1 MTNSRNKGAAFER
14 EIANLL
20 NEEFSLSIPL
30 KRILEQTREK
40 FLPDLILGRWH
51 LECKRYGQGNEPIE
65 KWWSQVI
72 KSTKKDGIPALIY
85 KFNNRPIKVKVPLY
99 TINPQLEIINEN
111 TCDLFSLIKNF
122 STNDVKKSH
131 NDLWKRISNCIE
143 ALI

>member
-20 NEEFSLSIPL
+20 NEELELTIPL

-65 KWWSQVI
+65 NWWNQVLDSI
-72 KSTKKDGIPALIY
+72 KERELPALIY
-85 KFNNRPIKVKVPLY
+85 KFNKRPIKVRVPLY
-99 TINPQLEIINEN
+99 SVNPSLDKDNFN
-111 TCDLFSLIKNF
+111 TCDLLWKDFVYLIK
-122 STNDVKKSH
+122 TLYQEDIKSH
-131 NDLWKRISNCIE
+131 KS
-143 ALI
+143 

>member
-14 EIANLL
+14 EIAKLI

-65 KWWSQVI
+65 KWWGQVLE
-72 KSTKKDGIPALIY
+72 STKAEGLPALIY
-85 KFNNRPIKVKVPLY
+85 KLNNRPIKVRVPLHSV
-99 TINPQLEIINEN
+99 NPELKKNNNN
-111 TCDLFSLIKNF
+111 TCDL
-122 STNDVKKSH
+122 
-131 NDLWKRISNCIE
+131 LWKDFIYLLKNLYIE
-143 ALI
+143 DIKMHKR

>member
-20 NEEFSLSIPL
+20 NEEFELTIPL

-65 KWWSQVI
+65 NWCISPNKLSV
-72 KSTKKDGIPALIY
+72 
-85 KFNNRPIKVKVPLY
+85 
-99 TINPQLEIINEN
+99 TI
-111 TCDLFSLIKNF
+111 T
-122 STNDVKKSH
+122 
-131 NDLWKRISNCIE
+131 SNCFGFLKSCM
-143 ALI
+143 AQLSASMWLNSTSLYSLS

>member
-20 NEEFSLSIPL
+20 NEELELTIPL

-65 KWWSQVI
+65 NWWNQVLDSI
-72 KSTKKDGIPALIY
+72 KERELPALIY
-85 KFNNRPIKVKVPLY
+85 KFNNRPIKVRVPLY
-99 TINPQLEIINEN
+99 SVNPSLDKDNFN
-111 TCDLFSLIKNF
+111 TCDLLWKDFVYLIKTLYQEDIR
-122 STNDVKKSH
+122 SHKS
-131 NDLWKRISNCIE
+131 
-143 ALI
+143 

>member
-20 NEEFSLSIPL
+20 NEELELTIPL

-65 KWWSQVI
+65 NWWNQVLDSI
-72 KSTKKDGIPALIY
+72 KERELPALIY
-85 KFNNRPIKVKVPLY
+85 KFNNRPIKVRVPLH
-99 TINPQLEIINEN
+99 TINTNLEKNNNQTTSLKKENLPTGLKHIKDNEEDEREN
-111 TCDLFSLIKNF
+111 KES
-122 STNDVKKSH
+122 
-131 NDLWKRISNCIE
+131 
-143 ALI
+143 

>member
-20 NEEFSLSIPL
+20 NEELELTIPL

-65 KWWSQVI
+65 NWWNQVLDSI
-72 KSTKKDGIPALIY
+72 KERELPALIY
-85 KFNNRPIKVKVPLY
+85 KFNNRPIKVRVPLY
-99 TINPQLEIINEN
+99 SVNPSLDKDNSN
-111 TCDLFSLIKNF
+111 TCDLLWKDFVYIIK
-122 STNDVKKSH
+122 TLYQEDIKSH
-131 NDLWKRISNCIE
+131 KS
-143 ALI
+143 

>member
-20 NEEFSLSIPL
+20 NEELELTIPL

-65 KWWSQVI
+65 NWWNQVLDSI
-72 KSTKKDGIPALIY
+72 KERELPALIY
-85 KFNNRPIKVKVPLY
+85 KFNNRPIKVRVPLY
-99 TINPQLEIINEN
+99 SVNPSFDKDNSN
-111 TCDLFSLIKNF
+111 TCDLLWKDFVYLIKTLYQEDIR
-122 STNDVKKSH
+122 SHKS
-131 NDLWKRISNCIE
+131 
-143 ALI
+143 

>member
-20 NEEFSLSIPL
+20 NEELELTIPL

-65 KWWSQVI
+65 NWWNQVLDSI
-72 KSTKKDGIPALIY
+72 KERELPALIY
-85 KFNNRPIKVKVPLY
+85 KFNNRPIKVRVPLY
-99 TINPQLEIINEN
+99 SVNPLLDKDNSN
-111 TCDLFSLIKNF
+111 TCDLLWKDFVYLIK
-122 STNDVKKSH
+122 TLYQEDIKSH
-131 NDLWKRISNCIE
+131 KS
-143 ALI
+143 

>member
-20 NEEFSLSIPL
+20 NEELELTIPL

-65 KWWSQVI
+65 NWWNQVLDSI
-72 KSTKKDGIPALIY
+72 KERELPALIY
-85 KFNNRPIKVKVPLY
+85 KFNNRPIKVRVPLY
-99 TINPQLEIINEN
+99 SVNPSLDK
-111 TCDLFSLIKNF
+111 DLSLI
-122 STNDVKKSH
+122 H
-131 NDLWKRISNCIE
+131 I
-143 ALI
+143 

>member
-20 NEEFSLSIPL
+20 NEELELTIPL

-65 KWWSQVI
+65 NWWNQVLDSI
-72 KSTKKDGIPALIY
+72 KERELPALIY
-85 KFNNRPIKVKVPLY
+85 KFNNRPIKVRVPLH
-99 TINPQLEIINEN
+99 TINTNLEKIII
-111 TCDLFSLIKNF
+111 THAIYLGVILFLF
-122 STNDVKKSH
+122 
-131 NDLWKRISNCIE
+131 
-143 ALI
+143 